1 MTPTEDLVAVAIGT
15 ALGTALVVLLLV
27 IGALKVAAAYRRTRR
42 TLRRW
47 GRTRLVITQAVR
59 RRARGRR

>member
-1 MTPTEDLVAVAIGT
+1 MTPTEDLIAVAIG
-15 ALGTALVVLLLV
+15 AGLLV
-27 IGALKVAAAYRRTRR
+27 GLLILGALRVAAAYRRTRR

-59 RRARGRR
+59 RRVKGGRR

>member
-1 MTPTEDLVAVAIGT
+1 MTPTEDLIAVAIGT
-15 ALGTALVVLLLV
+15 GLLV
-27 IGALKVAAAYRRTRR
+27 GLLILGALRVAAAYRRTRR

-59 RRARGRR
+59 RRVKGGRR